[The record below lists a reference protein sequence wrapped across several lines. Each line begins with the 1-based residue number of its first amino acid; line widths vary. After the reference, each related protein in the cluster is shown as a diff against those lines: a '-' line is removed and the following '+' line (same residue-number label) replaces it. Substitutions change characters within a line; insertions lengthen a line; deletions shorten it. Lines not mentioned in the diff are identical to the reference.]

1 MEKRLKIQLSRV
13 ESRGYKYRWERTK
26 SGKNSKIRWSSNH
39 YEKETIGTWSP
50 LTEIES
56 KRIRIN
62 TEIPRSAVQWNIWAR
77 KRHGSN
83 LSNRSQFSDLAA
95 KRGGGGQRFDQRL
108 LSINRRSSWAER
120 HMKPDF
126 FASPKSREEG
136 IGGGGG
142 GREPLT
148 RMRNPLLWVSFWTEK
163 YVDVGQSIGRLIGS
177 PLPSSVEIFKAIVWD
192 IFFSFD
198 SSYCSESKMG

>member
-142 GREPLT
+142 EWT
-148 RMRNPLLWVSFWTEK
+148 SSQNAKSFTLGFFLNWEICRRGTI
-163 YVDVGQSIGRLIGS
+163 DWSTDW
-177 PLPSSVEIFKAIVWD
+177 LPPTK
-192 IFFSFD
+192 FSWNF
-198 SSYCSESKMG
+198 